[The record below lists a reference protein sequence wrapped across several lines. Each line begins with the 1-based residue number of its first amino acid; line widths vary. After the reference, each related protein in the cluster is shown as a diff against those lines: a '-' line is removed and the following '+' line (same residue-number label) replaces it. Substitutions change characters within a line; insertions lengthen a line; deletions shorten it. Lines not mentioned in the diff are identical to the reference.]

1 MKTRA
6 NVCKRI
12 AVKDFGFVIIFAI
25 VLFIFFLFKSNP
37 NLNLN
42 NIQNSLIFSLF
53 YLLFHFSF
61 FPCAF
66 FTPPPPPEICTVGL
80 LQVHVKQY
88 TVLNH
93 PIKYRQK
100 KVFIHS
106 IYIFYGCEEFTLLD
120 KDDCYLPH
128 QKIIT
133 NINIIK

>member
-1 MKTRA
+1 MKSATWPKLRKKALITTLFVKTRA

-66 FTPPPPPEICTVGL
+66 FTHPPPRPEIRTVGL
-80 LQVHVKQY
+80 YKCMWNNILCLIIQLNIDKKKFLFILYISFMDVK
-88 TVLNH
+88 
-93 PIKYRQK
+93 
-100 KVFIHS
+100 S
-106 IYIFYGCEEFTLLD
+106 LL
-120 KDDCYLPH
+120 Y
-128 QKIIT
+128 
-133 NINIIK
+133 